1 MTSVE
6 IDTPIITFDVDWAP
20 DFIIKVISK
29 KMIEY
34 KIKSTWFVTHSSPV
48 IENLKTNSLFELGLH
63 PNFEINSTHGK
74 NPDEVLQFMKKI
86 VLEAKS
92 IRTHKFFQSSPI
104 LNLFQNYGIEND
116 SSILLPHQE
125 HISPH
130 YVKYYNLFRFPVFWE
145 DDIEMAVNPDW
156 VLNKEELV
164 KSGMKIFNFHPIHIY
179 LNSQNFDNY
188 SLMKERIKLENM
200 NFENTQEFINK
211 DKNGVKT
218 FFEKILEFLD
228 SDTFTVQDIQKK
240 FKNKNDEN

>member
-1 MTSVE
+1 M
-6 IDTPIITFDVDWAP
+6 
-20 DFIIKVISK
+20 
-29 KMIEY
+29 
-34 KIKSTWFVTHSSPV
+34 
-48 IENLKTNSLFELGLH
+48 
-63 PNFEINSTHGK
+63 
-74 NPDEVLQFMKKI
+74 
-86 VLEAKS
+86 
-92 IRTHKFFQSSPI
+92 
-104 LNLFQNYGIEND
+104 
-116 SSILLPHQE
+116 
-125 HISPH
+125 
-130 YVKYYNLFRFPVFWE
+130 
-145 DDIEMAVNPDW
+145 
-156 VLNKEELV
+156 